1 MAATSIVKLSLES
14 SQYEQK
20 LRGAKKQFEDF
31 TNSIGINMKQLTAA
45 GIAIGIATT
54 AINAFTSACSEAIT
68 ESVALAR
75 EAEGIKRA
83 FDRIDKPDLLQN
95 LREAT
100 HNTVSDLEL
109 MKNAVKFDNFNLSL
123 DQMGTFLAFA
133 QQQAKDTGQSVEYMV
148 DSIVTGLGRKSLPI
162 LDNLGLSAT
171 DIRERMKETGDMT
184 TAVADIIKQR
194 MEAAGGYVETA
205 ADRAAQ
211 ANAKLENSMTRLGET
226 FQPVTDA
233 ANSMWTDIKAGAL
246 DLINSAIQP
255 LIDKFTELGRARAAY
270 EGQSGDKR
278 VNRQLDRLK
287 GIQTDTYK
295 RGTYKAQLANYDTAI
310 ASHEQYLKDY
320 KTWQSDKTAVG
331 AYDRM
336 QAFQKQTGLEW
347 VDDVK
352 AHLDAFKQ
360 MRAEYVRGAKAIID
374 GNPAPSP
381 TTTTTGGRSG
391 KTFNPNSIAFNPLD
405 FDESLRTD
413 PDRYFNSP
421 FALADQSALRAYMG
435 FGKKQYDP
443 GRIVG
448 SSSSG
453 SNEEQKQMVND
464 VGDIASNIGQIFSG
478 LETLGVEIPKELQ
491 AVVGGIQVVTGIL
504 TAISSIVTII
514 AAIQGTKAIPII
526 GWALANGGVVH
537 GANGVV
543 PGHSFSGDNIPAML
557 NSGETVLTRSQSS
570 NLLSALNNGGLG
582 NLQLEA
588 VVTGEDLKFVLNNTG
603 RRTGAGE
610 IVTSSMRRI

>member
-31 TNSIGINMKQLTAA
+31 TNSIGINMKQMTAA
-45 GIAIGIATT
+45 GLAIGTAAA
-54 AINAFTSACSEAIT
+54 AINAFTDACGEAINRGA
-68 ESVALAR
+68 ELAKQ
-75 EAEGIKRA
+75 AEGIKRA
-83 FDRIDKPDLLQN
+83 FDRLNQPQLLNN

-100 HNTVSDLEL
+100 HGTVNDLEL
-109 MKNAVKFDNFNLSL
+109 MQNAVKFDNFNLSL
-123 DQMGTFLAFA
+123 EQMGTFLAFA

-171 DIRERMKETGDMT
+171 DIRKKMEEVGDMT
-184 TAVADIIKQR
+184 TAVAEIIKER
-194 MEAAGGYVETA
+194 MEKAGGYVETA

-211 ANAKLENSMTRLGET
+211 ANAKLENAMLELGNAMQEVFGFTGWDDMAKGIKTELVGSLTFTIET
-226 FQPVTDA
+226 IGRVKDA
-233 ANSMWTDIKAGAL
+233 WNGLMQAMGIKAK
-246 DLINSAIQP
+246 P
-255 LIDKFTELGRARAAY
+255 
-270 EGQSGDKR
+270 
-278 VNRQLDRLK
+278 
-287 GIQTDTYK
+287 
-295 RGTYKAQLANYDTAI
+295 
-310 ASHEQYLKDY
+310 
-320 KTWQSDKTAVG
+320 
-331 AYDRM
+331 
-336 QAFQKQTGLEW
+336 QKQTDSSDSAPRPDGT
-347 VDDVK
+347 
-352 AHLDAFKQ
+352 
-360 MRAEYVRGAKAIID
+360 YVEQED
-374 GNPAPSP
+374 SNGNIRTGHYYGGEIKWESAGVTVTGHKRDKKPPK
-381 TTTTTGGRSG
+381 TGGRSG

-405 FDESLRTD
+405 FDESIRTD

-443 GRIVG
+443 GRLVG
-448 SSSSG
+448 KPSQGSG
-453 SNEEQKQMVND
+453 EEQKQIVND
-464 VGDIASNIGQIFSG
+464 VGDIASNIGRIFSG
-478 LETLGVEIPKELQ
+478 LENLGLEIPKELQ

-514 AAIQGTKAIPII
+514 AAIQGTKAIPVI
-526 GWALANGGVVH
+526 GWALANGGVLH

-543 PGHSFSGDNIPAML
+543 PGNSFSGDNIPALL
-557 NSGETVLTRSQSS
+557 NSGETVLTRAQSS
-570 NLLSALNNGGLG
+570 NLMSALNNGGLG

-610 IVTSSMRRI
+610 IVTSKMRRI

>member
-20 LRGAKKQFEDF
+20 LRGAKRQFEDF

-54 AINAFTSACSEAIT
+54 AINAFTGACSEAIT
-68 ESVALAR
+68 KSVELAK

-233 ANSMWTDIKAGAL
+233 ATSMWTDIKAGAL
-246 DLINSAIQP
+246 DLINSAVQP

-270 EGQSGDKR
+270 EGQSGDER

-287 GIQTDTYK
+287 SIQTDTYK

-320 KTWQSDKTAVG
+320 KTWQRDKTAVG

-347 VDDVK
+347 ADDVK

-374 GNPAPSP
+374 GNPVPSP
-381 TTTTTGGRSG
+381 TTPP
-391 KTFNPNSIAFNPLD
+391 KTPKVETVDTSKIAFNPSD
-405 FDESLRTD
+405 FDESLKAD
-413 PDRYFNSP
+413 PDRYFTSVL
-421 FALADQSALRAYMG
+421 AMADQSALRSYMG
-435 FGKKQYDP
+435 FGKKQWDA
-443 GRIVG
+443 GRDITKNQTQNNLDEKKDSANLQDITGAVG
-448 SSSSG
+448 
-453 SNEEQKQMVND
+453 NMFTCLEQ
-464 VGDIASNIGQIFSG
+464 IGI
-478 LETLGVEIPKELQ
+478 EIPKGFQTVFGVLNTIVAITSAIEAMQ
-491 AVVGGIQVVTGIL
+491 QVGTWLGL
-504 TAISSIVTII
+504 F
-514 AAIQGTKAIPII
+514 
-526 GWALANGGVVH
+526 ANGGVVH

-543 PGHSFSGDNIPAML
+543 PGNRFSGDNIPALL
-557 NSGETVLTRSQSS
+557 NSGETVLTRAQSS
-570 NLLSALNNGGLG
+570 NLLSQLQNGGMG
-582 NLQLEA
+582 NLQVELVA
-588 VVTGEDLKFVLNNTG
+588 SGEDLKVILNNNG
-603 RRTGAGE
+603 RRTGAG
-610 IVTSSMRRI
+610 VLMTTNMRRN

>member
-1 MAATSIVKLSLES
+1 MAAQSIVKLSLES
-14 SQYEQK
+14 AQYEQK
-20 LRGAKKQFEDF
+20 LRGAKRQFEDF

-68 ESVALAR
+68 KSVELAK

-184 TAVADIIKQR
+184 TAVADIIKDR

-205 ADRAAQ
+205 SDRAAQ

-233 ANSMWTDIKAGAL
+233 ATSMWTDIKVGAL

-270 EGQSGDKR
+270 EGQSGDER

-287 GIQTDTYK
+287 SIQTDTYK

-320 KTWQSDKTAVG
+320 KTWQSDNTAVG

-352 AHLDAFKQ
+352 AHLDAFKR
-360 MRAEYVRGAKAIID
+360 MRAEYVRGAKTIID
-374 GNPAPSP
+374 GNPAPSHTTT

-405 FDESLRTD
+405 FDESIRTD

-421 FALADQSALRAYMG
+421 FALADQSALRTYMG
-435 FGKKQYDP
+435 FGKKQYDA
-443 GRIVG
+443 GRDITKNQTQNQLEEKQDSANLQDITGAVG
-448 SSSSG
+448 
-453 SNEEQKQMVND
+453 NMFNCLEQ
-464 VGDIASNIGQIFSG
+464 IGI
-478 LETLGVEIPKELQ
+478 EIPKGFQSVFGVLNTIV
-491 AVVGGIQVVTGIL
+491 AIVG
-504 TAISSIVTII
+504 
-514 AAIQGTKAIPII
+514 AIQAMQEIGTFL
-526 GWALANGGVVH
+526 GLFANGGVARA
-537 GANGVV
+537 ANGIV
-543 PGHSFSGDNIPAML
+543 PGRSFSGDNIPALL
-557 NSGETVLTRSQSS
+557 NSGETVLTRAQSS
-570 NLLSALNNGGLG
+570 NLMSALNNGGLG
-582 NLQLEA
+582 NLQLE
-588 VVTGEDLKFVLNNTG
+588 TILYGEDIKIAINNSG
-603 RRTGAGE
+603 RRDRSGT
-610 IVTSSMRRI
+610 IVTSNMRRI

>member
-68 ESVALAR
+68 KSVELAR

-205 ADRAAQ
+205 SDRAAQ

-270 EGQSGDKR
+270 EGQSGNER

-287 GIQTDTYK
+287 SIQTDTYK

-310 ASHEQYLKDY
+310 ASHEQYLRDY
-320 KTWQSDKTAVG
+320 KTWQRDKTAVG

-360 MRAEYVRGAKAIID
+360 MRAEYVRGAKAIIN

-381 TTTTTGGRSG
+381 TTTTTNTPFRTT
-391 KTFNPNSIAFNPLD
+391 KNKP
-405 FDESLRTD
+405 TD
-413 PDRYFNSP
+413 PYAGMFQNENAQIDG
-421 FALADQSALRAYMG
+421 LAPNGIIDT
-435 FGKKQYDP
+435 
-443 GRIVG
+443 
-448 SSSSG
+448 SSSTHMGWGLSWRTRFNMMEKSRQLEG
-453 SNEEQKQMVND
+453 KGQGQQLEEKKDSANLQD
-464 VGDIASNIGQIFSG
+464 ITGAVGNMFTCLEQIGI
-478 LETLGVEIPKELQ
+478 EIPKGFQSVFGVLNTIV
-491 AVVGGIQVVTGIL
+491 AIVG
-504 TAISSIVTII
+504 
-514 AAIQGTKAIPII
+514 AIQAMQEIGTFL
-526 GWALANGGVVH
+526 GLFANGGVVH

-543 PGHSFSGDNIPAML
+543 PGRSFSGDNIPALL
-557 NSGETVLTRSQSS
+557 NSGETVLTRAQSS
-570 NLLSALNNGGLG
+570 NLMSALNNGGLG

-588 VVTGEDLKFVLNNTG
+588 VVRGEDLKFVLNNTG

-610 IVTSSMRRI
+610 IVTSNMRRI